1 MKKIYVMKTYVIWTK
16 WIMSYSDVGG
26 AITSFQCLFAS
37 NKYVKK
43 TLRAPTTE
51 CFSLS
56 RISVVTRLYW
66 ITDSLIVHYSVPK
79 LFWINDN
86 IWFNDYARSLSPIRL
101 LVIENHSIITMMC
114 IFAVRCIYSHWL
126 FSQKKICIHC
136 LVKGQMVNS
145 SSFVVICP
153 RNIIVGYYLI

>member
-1 MKKIYVMKTYVIWTK
+1 
-16 WIMSYSDVGG
+16 MSYSDVGG

-79 LFWINDN
+79 LFELMIIFDLT
-86 IWFNDYARSLSPIRL
+86 ITLGRL
-101 LVIENHSIITMMC
+101 
-114 IFAVRCIYSHWL
+114 AL
-126 FSQKKICIHC
+126 FFC
-136 LVKGQMVNS
+136 
-145 SSFVVICP
+145 
-153 RNIIVGYYLI
+153 